1 MYKGLRDLLKI
12 LQSILDAWNETK
24 EHFNI
29 IEGSLEIK
37 TNKKIDKNE

>member
-29 IEGSLEIK
+29 EGNLEIK
-37 TNKKIDKNE
+37 TKKINKNSV

>member
-29 IEGSLEIK
+29 EGSLEIR
-37 TNKKIDKNE
+37 TNKINKNSV